1 MLQNHMTSKKYIQ
14 INGGACQR
22 HEQLV
27 VISLIITEK
36 VTLNKSSLL
45 QKIILQSTQMLQP
58 FANII

>member
-14 INGGACQR
+14 INGGAYQR

-45 QKIILQSTQMLQP
+45 LKIIL
-58 FANII
+58 